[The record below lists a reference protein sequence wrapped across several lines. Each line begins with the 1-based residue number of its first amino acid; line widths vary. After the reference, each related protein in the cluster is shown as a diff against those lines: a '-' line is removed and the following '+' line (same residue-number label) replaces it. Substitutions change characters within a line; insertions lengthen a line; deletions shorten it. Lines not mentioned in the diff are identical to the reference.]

1 MSSNSRT
8 SSAGVLFLLGVLAIA
23 VALVGAAGHYVFLN
37 QPVVLTGVAALLI
50 AGAGWLRF
58 GKGYLVPA
66 VVLAMV
72 WVVVSAR
79 FALPSRGTDEVIPGP
94 AGTGLTMRVEYGKW
108 DWFSEWILVVRKD
121 AGLLTRQWDVGCS
134 GRRWADIPE
143 VTWTDPARPRLNDR
157 VLVLNPETGRPHKSA
172 SSFDFC

>member
-1 MSSNSRT
+1 M
-8 SSAGVLFLLGVLAIA
+8 
-23 VALVGAAGHYVFLN
+23 GAAWNYVFLD

-50 AGAGWLRF
+50 ARAWRLRF
-58 GKGYLVPA
+58 GRGCGLTA
-66 VVLAMV
+66 VLAMV
-72 WVVVSAR
+72 WVAVSAG
-79 FALPSRGTDEVIPGP
+79 ALLSSRGTDGVIPGP
-94 AGTGLTMRVEYGKW
+94 AGTGLTMRVEYENW

-121 AGLLTRQWDVGCS
+121 AGLLTREWDVGCS

-157 VLVLNPETGRPHKSA
+157 VLVLDPETGRPRGSA